1 MKEKRQRAILDIIA
15 NHIIETQEQLLA
27 ELKERGFRCTQATI
41 SRDMKELQLIK
52 ELTPTGSYRYAV
64 SIHQNRRDFND
75 RLRNVF
81 REGVT
86 SVDLAQNIIVL
97 KTMPGLANAAA
108 AALDGMDIEEMVG
121 SLAGDDT
128 ALLVMRNTHQGNH
141 AAQHH
146 ADRQSNCRYIQRGD
160 DPFEVLLPA
169 V

>member
-1 MKEKRQRAILDIIA
+1 MVKEKRQRAILDIIA
-15 NHIIETQEQLLA
+15 NHMIETQEQLLA

-86 SVDLAQNIIVL
+86 SVDLAHRPQDHAWPCQRRSGGTGRHGHRRNGRFPRWGRHGAAGHAHQSGGRAVL
-97 KTMPGLANAAA
+97 
-108 AALDGMDIEEMVG
+108 
-121 SLAGDDT
+121 
-128 ALLVMRNTHQGNH
+128 Q
-141 AAQHH
+141 
-146 ADRQSNCRYIQRGD
+146 
-160 DPFEVLLPA
+160 
-169 V
+169 

>member
-15 NHIIETQEQLLA
+15 NHIIETQEQLLS

-128 ALLVMRNTHQGNH
+128 ALLVMRTNQ
-141 AAQHH
+141 AAEQFCSEL
-146 ADRQSNCRYIQRGD
+146 RMM
-160 DPFEVLLPA
+160 LK
-169 V
+169 

>member
-15 NHIIETQEQLLA
+15 NQNIETQEQLLA
-27 ELKERGFRCTQATI
+27 ELRGRGFHCTQATI

-52 ELTPTGSYRYAV
+52 ELTATGSYRYAV

-108 AALDGMDIEEMVG
+108 AALDGMEIEEMVG

-128 ALLVMRNTHQGNH
+128 ALLVMRTV
-141 AAQHH
+141 
-146 ADRQSNCRYIQRGD
+146 QSAEQFCSDLRMM
-160 DPFEVLLPA
+160 LK
-169 V
+169 

>member
-15 NHIIETQEQLLA
+15 NQNIETQEQLLV
-27 ELKERGFRCTQATI
+27 ELKRRAFRCTQATI

-52 ELTPTGSYRYAV
+52 ELAPSGSYRYTV
-64 SIHQNRRDFND
+64 SVHQNRRDFND

-108 AALDGMDIEEMVG
+108 AALDGMEIEEMVG

-128 ALLVMRNTHQGNH
+128 ALLIMRTVQ
-141 AAQHH
+141 AAEQFCS
-146 ADRQSNCRYIQRGD
+146 DLRMM
-160 DPFEVLLPA
+160 LK
-169 V
+169 

>member
-15 NHIIETQEQLLA
+15 NHMIETQEQLLA
-27 ELKERGFRCTQATI
+27 ELKERGFRCTQAPI

-128 ALLVMRNTHQGNH
+128 ALLVMRTNQ
-141 AAQHH
+141 AAEQFCSEL
-146 ADRQSNCRYIQRGD
+146 RMM
-160 DPFEVLLPA
+160 LK
-169 V
+169 

>member
-15 NHIIETQEQLLA
+15 NHMIETQEQLLA

-97 KTMPGLANAAA
+97 KTMPGLANAASKKWS
-108 AALDGMDIEEMVG
+108 VP
-121 SLAGDDT
+121 SLGTTRRCWSCAPI
-128 ALLVMRNTHQGNH
+128 R
-141 AAQHH
+141 
-146 ADRQSNCRYIQRGD
+146 RQRS
-160 DPFEVLLPA
+160 FA
-169 V
+169 VSCG

>member
-52 ELTPTGSYRYAV
+52 ELTPSGSYRYAV

-97 KTMPGLANAAA
+97 KTMPGLANGAAA
-108 AALDGMDIEEMVG
+108 AIDKLNIPEMLG
-121 SLAGDDT
+121 TLAGDDT
-128 ALLVMRNTHQGNH
+128 CFVVLKDTQS
-141 AAQHH
+141 AAELCAEIREQIEH
-146 ADRQSNCRYIQRGD
+146 
-160 DPFEVLLPA
+160 
-169 V
+169 

>member
-1 MKEKRQRAILDIIA
+1 
-15 NHIIETQEQLLA
+15 
-27 ELKERGFRCTQATI
+27 
-41 SRDMKELQLIK
+41 MKELQLIK
-52 ELTPTGSYRYAV
+52 ELTPNGSYRYAV

-121 SLAGDDT
+121 SLAGGRHG
-128 ALLVMRNTHQGNH
+128 AAGHAHQSGGG
-141 AAQHH
+141 A
-146 ADRQSNCRYIQRGD
+146 
-160 DPFEVLLPA
+160 VLQ
-169 V
+169 

>member
-27 ELKERGFRCTQATI
+27 ELKEWGFRCTQATI

-128 ALLVMRNTHQGNH
+128 ALLVMRTNQ
-141 AAQHH
+141 AAEQFCSEL
-146 ADRQSNCRYIQRGD
+146 RMM
-160 DPFEVLLPA
+160 LK
-169 V
+169 

>member
-15 NHIIETQEQLLA
+15 NHMIETQEQLLA

-86 SVDLAQNIIVL
+86 SV
-97 KTMPGLANAAA
+97 
-108 AALDGMDIEEMVG
+108 VG
-121 SLAGDDT
+121 SLAWDDT
-128 ALLVMRNTHQGNH
+128 ALLVMRTNQ
-141 AAQHH
+141 AAEQFCSEL
-146 ADRQSNCRYIQRGD
+146 RMM
-160 DPFEVLLPA
+160 LK
-169 V
+169 

>member
-1 MKEKRQRAILDIIA
+1 MRKRQQRHDVIRDIIRE
-15 NHIIETQEQLLA
+15 NNVKTQRDLASQLQA
-27 ELKERGFRCTQATI
+27 AGYECTQATI

-128 ALLVMRNTHQGNH
+128 ALLVMRTNQ
-141 AAQHH
+141 AAEQFCSEL
-146 ADRQSNCRYIQRGD
+146 RMM
-160 DPFEVLLPA
+160 LK
-169 V
+169 

>member
-15 NHIIETQEQLLA
+15 NHMIETQEQLLA
-27 ELKERGFRCTQATI
+27 ELKERGFRCTQTTI

-128 ALLVMRNTHQGNH
+128 ALLVMRTNQ
-141 AAQHH
+141 AAEQFCSEL
-146 ADRQSNCRYIQRGD
+146 RMM
-160 DPFEVLLPA
+160 LK
-169 V
+169 

>member
-15 NHIIETQEQLLA
+15 NHMIETQEQLLA
-27 ELKERGFRCTQATI
+27 ELKEQGFRCTQATI

-128 ALLVMRNTHQGNH
+128 ALLVMRTNQ
-141 AAQHH
+141 AAEQFCSEL
-146 ADRQSNCRYIQRGD
+146 RMM
-160 DPFEVLLPA
+160 LK
-169 V
+169 

>member
-52 ELTPTGSYRYAV
+52 ELTPNGSYRYAV

-108 AALDGMDIEEMVG
+108 ATSRRWWVPWPGTTRRCWSCAPIRRR
-121 SLAGDDT
+121 S
-128 ALLVMRNTHQGNH
+128 
-141 AAQHH
+141 
-146 ADRQSNCRYIQRGD
+146 S
-160 DPFEVLLPA
+160 FA
-169 V
+169 VSCG

>member
-15 NHIIETQEQLLA
+15 NHMIETQEQLLA

-97 KTMPGLANAAA
+97 KTMPGLASGGTGRHGHRRNGRFPSRGRHGAAGHA
-108 AALDGMDIEEMVG
+108 
-121 SLAGDDT
+121 
-128 ALLVMRNTHQGNH
+128 HQSGGR
-141 AAQHH
+141 A
-146 ADRQSNCRYIQRGD
+146 
-160 DPFEVLLPA
+160 VLQ
-169 V
+169 

>member
-15 NHIIETQEQLLA
+15 NHMIETQEQLLA
-27 ELKERGFRCTQATI
+27 ELKERGFRCTQLQAAGYECTQATI

-128 ALLVMRNTHQGNH
+128 ALLVMRTNQ
-141 AAQHH
+141 AAEQFCSEL
-146 ADRQSNCRYIQRGD
+146 RMM
-160 DPFEVLLPA
+160 LK
-169 V
+169 

>member
-15 NHIIETQEQLLA
+15 NQNIETQEQLLV
-27 ELKERGFRCTQATI
+27 ELKQRGFRCTQATI

-52 ELTPTGSYRYAV
+52 ELTPSGSYRYTV
-64 SIHQNRRDFND
+64 SVPQNRRDFND

-108 AALDGMDIEEMVG
+108 AALDGMEIEEMVG

-128 ALLVMRNTHQGNH
+128 ALLIMRTVQ
-141 AAQHH
+141 AAEQFCS
-146 ADRQSNCRYIQRGD
+146 DLRMM
-160 DPFEVLLPA
+160 LK
-169 V
+169 

>member
-15 NHIIETQEQLLA
+15 NHIIETQEQLLS

-52 ELTPTGSYRYAV
+52 ELTPSGSYRYAV

-108 AALDGMDIEEMVG
+108 AALDGMEIEEMVG

-128 ALLVMRNTHQGNH
+128 ALLVMRTNQ
-141 AAQHH
+141 AAEQFCSEL
-146 ADRQSNCRYIQRGD
+146 RMM
-160 DPFEVLLPA
+160 LK
-169 V
+169 

>member
-1 MKEKRQRAILDIIA
+1 
-15 NHIIETQEQLLA
+15 
-27 ELKERGFRCTQATI
+27 
-41 SRDMKELQLIK
+41 MKELQLIK

-128 ALLVMRNTHQGNH
+128 ALLVMRTNQ
-141 AAQHH
+141 AAEQFCSEL
-146 ADRQSNCRYIQRGD
+146 RMM
-160 DPFEVLLPA
+160 LK
-169 V
+169 

>member
-15 NHIIETQEQLLA
+15 NHMIETQEQLLA

-97 KTMPGLANAAA
+97 KTMPGLGQRRSGGTGRHGHRRN
-108 AALDGMDIEEMVG
+108 GRF
-121 SLAGDDT
+121 LAGDDT
-128 ALLVMRNTHQGNH
+128 ALLVMRTNQ
-141 AAQHH
+141 AAEQFCSEL
-146 ADRQSNCRYIQRGD
+146 RMM
-160 DPFEVLLPA
+160 LK
-169 V
+169 